1 MATKLRQRRS
11 CLAWQPV
18 THISR
23 HFPLRHCGMRTVAR
37 SGSCSQATHAIT
49 ASWNFVLGAP
59 NRWFGRISYQKAVMT
74 SDTGAIWFLRNE
86 NTRVFLDHLLLKF
99 ISSFFLFS
107 EGKKSLTTCHLKF
120 MSKGHKLSS
129 YRLRGRDWWVS
140 CKPRDS
146 SEIWRIRLY
155 SLRFFRVVNWFR

>member
-11 CLAWQPV
+11 CLAWQPI

-37 SGSCSQATHAIT
+37 SGGCSQATHAIT
-49 ASWNFVLGAP
+49 ASWNFVLGTP
-59 NRWFGRISYQKAVMT
+59 NRWFGRISYQKAVTT

-99 ISSFFLFS
+99 ISNFLFCFQK
-107 EGKKSLTTCHLKF
+107 EKSLWRHVISNLWVKDINSVHTNCEVGTGGCLVNPETARKF
-120 MSKGHKLSS
+120 G
-129 YRLRGRDWWVS
+129 G
-140 CKPRDS
+140 
-146 SEIWRIRLY
+146 
-155 SLRFFRVVNWFR
+155 